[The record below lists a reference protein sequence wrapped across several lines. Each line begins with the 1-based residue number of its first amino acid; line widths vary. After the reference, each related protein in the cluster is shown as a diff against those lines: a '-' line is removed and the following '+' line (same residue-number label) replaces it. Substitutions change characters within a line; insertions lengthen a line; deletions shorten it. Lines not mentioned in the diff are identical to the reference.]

1 MLISLWEAAMITEG
15 RKQILHGICV
25 SLHHPFITA
34 SLGMNS
40 LLCNPDTLEH
50 TASGRL
56 LLSDGD
62 VFHLHLPCHF
72 ILLTW
77 PSDEA

>member
-1 MLISLWEAAMITEG
+1 MVIAHGEAAMTTEG
-15 RKQILHGICV
+15 RKQILHGIRV
-25 SLHHPFITA
+25 SLPHPFSTA

-56 LLSDGD
+56 LLSDSD
-62 VFHLHLPCHF
+62 VFHLHLPRHF
-72 ILLTW
+72 ILLT
-77 PSDEA
+77 